1 MGMKPHDKKTCLLFC
16 LLVIGLQACSLPF
29 GTAKDGFE
37 VVDRAKP
44 ASAPWKYT
52 RTPDLGLT
60 ATSQYLVTATQ
71 LAIEAQATQAAQGT
85 ATAEAFAIQSTAT
98 AAARESAIT
107 AYTYYDPFDE
117 NINGW
122 RVGVEDNEYWQGS
135 IAINDGVYSWQV
147 ASVKQGFFTW
157 GEFKPRQ
164 DLGDFDVALRIRR
177 VLGEPNRAC
186 YGLLFRQAA
195 SRIESGVYILTVC
208 DNGYYKVIY
217 FDDQNGLD
225 ILQDWTLTTALN
237 QGDWNL
243 LEVSARGEDF
253 TVWINHQ
260 PMLTFTDSRQ
270 PSGRVSIL
278 LDIFGE
284 APVHIECDFF
294 ALQSR

>member
-164 DLGDFDVALRIRR
+164 DLG
-177 VLGEPNRAC
+177 
-186 YGLLFRQAA
+186 
-195 SRIESGVYILTVC
+195 ILT
-208 DNGYYKVIY
+208 
-217 FDDQNGLD
+217 LPS
-225 ILQDWTLTTALN
+225 
-237 QGDWNL
+237 
-243 LEVSARGEDF
+243 VSAGCWANPTGLVTGSFSARQRVGLRAAF
-253 TVWINHQ
+253 TFLPCAI
-260 PMLTFTDSRQ
+260 MAITR
-270 PSGRVSIL
+270 
-278 LDIFGE
+278 
-284 APVHIECDFF
+284 
-294 ALQSR
+294 